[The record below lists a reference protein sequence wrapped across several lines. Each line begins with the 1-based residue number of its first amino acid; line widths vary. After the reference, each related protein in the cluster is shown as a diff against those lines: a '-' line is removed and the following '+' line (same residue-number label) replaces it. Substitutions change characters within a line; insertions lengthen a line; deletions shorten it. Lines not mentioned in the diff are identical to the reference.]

1 MCICVCMLSVCVFGK
16 LILCLRV
23 CYCARVVCAYVD
35 VCVRSFVCARVCE
48 EDRCV
53 CMCLHV

>member
-23 CYCARVVCAYVD
+23 CYCAYVYVCVCAHKYVCKYIT
-35 VCVRSFVCARVCE
+35 VSACPV
-48 EDRCV
+48 
-53 CMCLHV
+53 